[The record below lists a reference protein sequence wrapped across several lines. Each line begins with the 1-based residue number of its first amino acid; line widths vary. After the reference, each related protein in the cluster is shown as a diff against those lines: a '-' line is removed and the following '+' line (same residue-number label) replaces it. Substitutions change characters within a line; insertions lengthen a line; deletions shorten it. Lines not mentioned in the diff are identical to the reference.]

1 MGGRFLSI
9 CLKKKSLCSLKIRSY
24 LVIFSKGKVVWSQDF
39 AVHLVSWSPYLGWG
53 SLRCP
58 EDSARASW
66 DSPASHS
73 RDSSLNLAA
82 FLAWQMFPLQLL
94 PSGNLAHNRLATYEP
109 TAQQLPS
116 SEPPPKGATL
126 LLDASA
132 FQRLRVLDEHLKCT
146 ACSLLFFS
154 VSFIFSKG
162 QPKTEAVYLKL
173 NTACLT
179 KYLNSHFQSRSKQ
192 RLRNFEGLLT
202 VWDALSGYDG
212 HFSV

>member
-1 MGGRFLSI
+1 MSGLAFLAFLPSSSAPSALAKHSWLLRLYFPNLKPEHVGGRFLSI
-9 CLKKKSLCSLKIRSY
+9 CLKKKKNSLCSLKIRSY

-39 AVHLVSWSPYLGWG
+39 AVHLVSWSPYLGGG

-132 FQRLRVLDEHLKCT
+132 F
-146 ACSLLFFS
+146 
-154 VSFIFSKG
+154 
-162 QPKTEAVYLKL
+162 
-173 NTACLT
+173 
-179 KYLNSHFQSRSKQ
+179 
-192 RLRNFEGLLT
+192 
-202 VWDALSGYDG
+202 
-212 HFSV
+212 